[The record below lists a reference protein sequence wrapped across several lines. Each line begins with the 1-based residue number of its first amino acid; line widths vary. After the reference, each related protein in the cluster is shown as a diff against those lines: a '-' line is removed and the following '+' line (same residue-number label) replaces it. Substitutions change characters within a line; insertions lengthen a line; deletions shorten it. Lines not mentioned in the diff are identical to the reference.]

1 MFFWCKSTRKYSI
14 ILSGVQQPQVQEDSV
29 GHKFN
34 FEHVSFNRDDIVEM
48 SNDELQKN
56 IIKFKRMIREARTM
70 GQDTGRLEVE
80 YCFWS

>member
-1 MFFWCKSTRKYSI
+1 M
-14 ILSGVQQPQVQEDSV
+14 

-56 IIKFKRMIREARTM
+56 IIKFKRIIREARTM

-80 YCFWS
+80 YCYLDHERQMRQKTEKILKHHRRGDR